1 MLSLVNPPSKSSN
14 LEVVLVIPKKSVLI
28 QGFKKFI
35 IGPQPVF
42 PDNVPST
49 LQKAAIDT
57 RNDCLPHVMCNGI
70 KENTRVFFIV
80 ISRGGSREK
89 SVVVMYQD

>member
-42 PDNVPST
+42 PDNFPST

-57 RNDCLPHVMCNGI
+57 RNDCLPHVMCNGVI
-70 KENTRVFFIV
+70 ENTRVFLLLFQEGV
-80 ISRGGSREK
+80 TGK
-89 SVVVMYQD
+89 KL